1 MDRPVLPWG
10 APHAERADAARNRRH
25 LLATARQML
34 AEQDPDKLTMDAL
47 AERAGL
53 GKGTVFRRFGTR
65 AGIFAALLDDDERAL
80 QQQVLAGAP
89 PLGPGAAP
97 LDRLIAYGRART
109 GFLIAHR
116 DIARATLDGH
126 QPIPGR
132 SQSPLSQLHIRV
144 LLGQMNLDRRRPRH
158 ASRPAHRRPGRP
170 PAALPVCVRTHRSLP
185 RHRRTDRAELA
196 GPSAARMPTVIP
208 PVTTAA
214 DGLLA
219 GRGQQ

>member
-1 MDRPVLPWG
+1 VDGPIVPWG
-10 APHAERADAARNRRH
+10 APHAERADAVRNRRH

-34 AEQDPDKLTMDAL
+34 AEQGPGKLTMDAL

-65 AGIFAALLDDDERAL
+65 AGIFAALLDDDERAF
-80 QQQVLAGAP
+80 QQQVLAGPP

-144 LLGQMNLDRRRPRH
+144 LLGQMNLSD
-158 ASRPAHRRPGRP
+158 ADLDMLAVQLT
-170 PAALPVCVRTHRSLP
+170 AAL
-185 RHRRTDRAELA
+185 D
-196 GPSAARMPTVIP
+196 GPLLLYLSASDL
-208 PVTTAA
+208 TAA
-214 DGLLA
+214 SPGTAERIADSWQDLA
-219 GRGQQ
+219 ERVCRP

>member
-1 MDRPVLPWG
+1 MDRPIVPWG
-10 APHAERADAARNRRH
+10 APHAERADAVRNRRH

-34 AEQDPDKLTMDAL
+34 AEQGPGQLTMDAL

-65 AGIFAALLDDDERAL
+65 AGIFAALLDDDERAF
-80 QQQVLAGAP
+80 QQQVLAGPP

-132 SQSPLSQLHIRV
+132 SQSPLSQMHIRV
-144 LLGQMNLDRRRPRH
+144 LLRQMNLSD
-158 ASRPAHRRPGRP
+158 ADLDMLAVQLT
-170 PAALPVCVRTHRSLP
+170 AALDGPLLLYLSASDLTEAAPGAAAERIAHSWQDLAQRVCRP
-185 RHRRTDRAELA
+185 
-196 GPSAARMPTVIP
+196 
-208 PVTTAA
+208 
-214 DGLLA
+214 
-219 GRGQQ
+219 

>member
-1 MDRPVLPWG
+1 MDRPILPWG

-65 AGIFAALLDDDERAL
+65 AGIFAALLDDDERAF
-80 QQQVLAGAP
+80 QQQVLAGPP

-144 LLGQMNLDRRRPRH
+144 LLGQMNLSDTDPDML
-158 ASRPAHRRPGRP
+158 AVQLT
-170 PAALPVCVRTHRSLP
+170 AALDGPLLLYLSASDLTEASPDTAERIAQSWQDLVQRVCRP
-185 RHRRTDRAELA
+185 
-196 GPSAARMPTVIP
+196 
-208 PVTTAA
+208 
-214 DGLLA
+214 
-219 GRGQQ
+219 

>member
-1 MDRPVLPWG
+1 MDRPIVPWG

-34 AEQDPDKLTMDAL
+34 AEQGPGQLTMDAL

-65 AGIFAALLDDDERAL
+65 AGIFAALLDDDERAF
-80 QQQVLAGAP
+80 QQQVLAGPP

-132 SQSPLSQLHIRV
+132 SRSPLSQLHIRV
-144 LLGQMNLDRRRPRH
+144 LLGQMNLGH
-158 ASRPAHRRPGRP
+158 ADLDMLAVQLT
-170 PAALPVCVRTHRSLP
+170 AAL
-185 RHRRTDRAELA
+185 D
-196 GPSAARMPTVIP
+196 GPLLLYLSASDLTEAAPG
-208 PVTTAA
+208 TAA
-214 DGLLA
+214 ERIAHSWQDLA
-219 GRGQQ
+219 QRVCRP